1 MRSDV
6 AQRHAAGFPICD
18 PFRTGLCWGSV
29 WETEKAGAVWVI
41 GVSAPAV
48 VTGIYKLDE
57 VTRKQRYRL
66 RLEFEGKE
74 RAIFG

>member
-1 MRSDV
+1 M
-6 AQRHAAGFPICD
+6 Q
-18 PFRTGLCWGSV
+18 
-29 WETEKAGAVWVI
+29 TEKAGAVWVI

-66 RLEFEGKE
+66 RSEFGEEE
-74 RAIFG
+74 RAILD